1 MIHPPSSLLLYL
13 AAPLYLPS
21 MVKTAWLQFFDSCRM
36 SSEVLM
42 PQITPSSQTA
52 NPALDEWMAAAENL
66 VRCSRAYREA
76 KEVIDLKHESMV
88 WELASKHHYSLE
100 QIVLSPTLT
109 RHVNA
114 FASDLQV
121 IDSGVWASIT
131 PLVLQ
136 EIRQRVPVGNAK
148 IACPFCANRGRA
160 RLYLG
165 WALKLHVASS
175 HPERLA
181 EQMILSKVKCSFCP
195 RSNHTYDRDALIS
208 HLKNSLW
215 GFRTFRLEVRPN
227 CSANSHF

>member
-1 MIHPPSSLLLYL
+1 MFARIQTGEGSG
-13 AAPLYLPS
+13 
-21 MVKTAWLQFFDSCRM
+21 R
-36 SSEVLM
+36 
-42 PQITPSSQTA
+42 SQ
-52 NPALDEWMAAAENL
+52 
-66 VRCSRAYREA
+66 
-76 KEVIDLKHESMV
+76 HESIV
-88 WELASKHHYSLE
+88 RELASTHHYSLE

-114 FASDLQV
+114 FASDLQI
-121 IDSGVWASIT
+121 IDPGVWVSIT

-165 WALKLHVASS
+165 WALKLHVASRFVLCVSGGAARLTYPS

-181 EQMILSKVKCSFCP
+181 EQMILSEVKCSFCP

-208 HLKNSLW
+208 HLKN
-215 GFRTFRLEVRPN
+215 
-227 CSANSHF
+227 AM